1 MIRFLKNTNWFSHIA
16 KFCWLHFDAYLIVCQ
31 RVISPRA
38 INITNIIIEINES
51 NIFILQQIFSCLL
64 IHFYHRN
71 LVFSGWAVC
80 IRQFIK
86 KFTTSSC
93 MGCMSKSNKAMNDR
107 RLNNKRLDN
116 RPMDSH
122 RNSHDRLIQ
131 IPLNRLLPHHPS
143 AFQHFLVLLT
153 LYFSVELQA
162 LVLGMALGM
171 VLEWLMR
178 GQWCW

>member
-1 MIRFLKNTNWFSHIA
+1 
-16 KFCWLHFDAYLIVCQ
+16 
-31 RVISPRA
+31 
-38 INITNIIIEINES
+38 
-51 NIFILQQIFSCLL
+51 
-64 IHFYHRN
+64 
-71 LVFSGWAVC
+71 
-80 IRQFIK
+80 
-86 KFTTSSC
+86 
-93 MGCMSKSNKAMNDR
+93 MNDR

-143 AFQHFLVLLT
+143 AFQHFLALLT

-178 GQWCW
+178 GQ